1 MNNMSKSSS
10 SGLTVTKRHH
20 HRKPGDVVFK
30 VINYTIFGILAF
42 LCAYP
47 FYYLIINSISS
58 NELSNNG
65 MINFIPRQIHF
76 QNYRDVFKLNGLSTA
91 MIVSVLRTVIGTALT
106 VFSSALLGYMFTLKK
121 MWHRKFFYRFIVIT
135 MYFNA
140 GIIPMFMT
148 MKNLHLTNNFLV
160 YILPWIVQ
168 PFYIIMVK
176 TYIESTPISLQ
187 EAAEVDGAGP
197 LTIFIKVVL
206 PISTPILATVA
217 IWAAVGQ
224 WNSFQDTLL
233 YVTDQKLWSLQYLLY
248 TYINQ
253 ANSLA
258 AAVKSSGSMA
268 NVQNLITRQTPTSIR
283 MTVSVIVVLPI
294 LFVYPIFQR
303 YFVKGIMI
311 GAVKG

>member
-1 MNNMSKSSS
+1 MSKSSS
-10 SGLTVTKRHH
+10 PELTVTKRHH
-20 HRKPGDVVFK
+20 HKKPGDVVFN

-76 QNYRDVFKLNGLSTA
+76 QNYRDVFKLNGLSMA

-197 LTIFIKVVL
+197 LTIFIKIVL

>member
-10 SGLTVTKRHH
+10 PELTVTKRHH
-20 HRKPGDVVFK
+20 HKKPGDVVFN

-65 MINFIPRQIHF
+65 MINFIPQQIHF
-76 QNYRDVFKLNGLSTA
+76 QNYRDVFKLNGLSMA
-91 MIVSVLRTVIGTALT
+91 MNVSVLRTVIGTALT

-197 LTIFIKVVL
+197 LTIFIKIVL

>member
-1 MNNMSKSSS
+1 MSNKKE
-10 SGLTVTKRHH
+10 LDYQAARHH
-20 HRKPGDVVFK
+20 KRTGSDIAFNI
-30 VINYTIFGILAF
+30 INYTVFTILAF

-65 MINFIPRQIHF
+65 LINFLPRQIHL
-76 QNYRDVFKLNGLSTA
+76 QNYRDAFSLPGLSTA
-91 MIVSVLRTVIGTALT
+91 MVISILRTVIGTALT
-106 VFSSALLGYMFTLKK
+106 VLASALLGYMFTLRR
-121 MWHRKFFYRFIVIT
+121 MWHRQFFYRFVVIT

-140 GIIPMFMT
+140 GLIPMFMT
-148 MKNLHLTNNFLV
+148 MKLLHLTNNFLV
-160 YILPWIVQ
+160 YILPLIVQ

-176 TYIESTPISLQ
+176 TFIENTPVSLQ
-187 EAAEVDGAGP
+187 EAAEIDGAGP
-197 LTIFIKVVL
+197 ITIFMKIIL

-224 WNSFQDTLL
+224 WNSFQDTLI
-233 YVTDQKLWSLQYLLY
+233 YVTDQKLYTLQYLLY
-248 TYINQ
+248 IYINQ

-258 AAVKSSGSMA
+258 ASVKSSGNIA

>member
-10 SGLTVTKRHH
+10 PELTVTKRHH
-20 HRKPGDVVFK
+20 HKKPGDVVFN

-197 LTIFIKVVL
+197 LTIFIKIIL

>member
-10 SGLTVTKRHH
+10 PELTVTKRHH

-121 MWHRKFFYRFIVIT
+121 MWHRKFFYRFIVII